1 MGEAFDAVREALGA
15 NATPLTCEG
24 VACRIIEAARAGE
37 RDSARLLEAGL
48 GWGGRSQN
56 LA

>member
-1 MGEAFDAVREALGA
+1 MGEAFDAVRKALGA

-24 VACRIIEAARAGE
+24 VACQIIEAARAGE
-37 RDSARLLEAGL
+37 RDPAQLVEAGL

-56 LA
+56 VA